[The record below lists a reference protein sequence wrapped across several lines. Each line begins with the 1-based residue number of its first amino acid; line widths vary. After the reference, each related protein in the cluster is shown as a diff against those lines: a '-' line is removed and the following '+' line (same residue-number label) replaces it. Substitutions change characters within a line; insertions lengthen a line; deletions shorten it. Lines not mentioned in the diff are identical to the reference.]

1 MFTRGISMIEI
12 IATTI
17 EDAKRIEKS
26 GCSRIELV
34 SALTEGGL
42 TPSYSLI
49 KNVVQA
55 VNMPVNVM
63 IRPHAKSFIYTPE
76 EIQLMKEDILIA
88 KDLKANGVV
97 LGVLNEKNEICEESL
112 SELLSV
118 CDGIDVTFHRAIDGL
133 FDPVSGIKIL
143 RKYPQIVNVLTSGG
157 KGNIENNIE
166 VIRDM
171 ISNAG
176 HINVLL
182 GGGLNHQNITHIR
195 EKTKATDY
203 HFGTA
208 VREGRSPFGEISL
221 EKIKT
226 LIEIKNI
233 KELL

>member
-1 MFTRGISMIEI
+1 MIEI

-17 EDAKRIEKS
+17 EDAIRIEKS

-55 VNMPVNVM
+55 VNIPVNVM

-88 KDLKANGVV
+88 KELKANGVV
-97 LGVLNEKNEICEESL
+97 LGVLDDKNEICEKSL

-118 CDGIDVTFHRAIDGL
+118 CDGIDVTFHKAIDEL
-133 FDPVSGIKIL
+133 TNPVTGIKL
-143 RKYPQIVNVLTSGG
+143 LKKRPQIKNVLTSGG
-157 KGNIENNIE
+157 KGNIEDNIE
-166 VIRDM
+166 VIKDM
-171 ISNAG
+171 ILNAG

-182 GGGLNHQNITHIR
+182 GGGLNFQNIARII
-195 EKTKATDY
+195 EKTKAKDY

-208 VREGRSPFGEISL
+208 VREGGSPLGEISL
-221 EKIKT
+221 DKIKPLT
-226 LIEIKNI
+226 GIII
-233 KELL
+233 

>member
-1 MFTRGISMIEI
+1 MIEI

-55 VNMPVNVM
+55 VNIPVNVM

-118 CDGIDVTFHRAIDGL
+118 CDGIDVTFHRAIDEL
-133 FDPVSGIKIL
+133 FDPVSGIKVL
-143 RKYPQIVNVLTSGG
+143 AKYPQITNVLTSGG
-157 KGNIENNIE
+157 KGNIEDNIR

-171 ISNAG
+171 IYNAG

-182 GGGLNHQNITHIR
+182 GGGLNLQNIAYIMD
-195 EKTKATDY
+195 KAKATDY

-208 VREGRSPFGEISL
+208 VREDSSAFGEISL
-221 EKIKT
+221 EKIKE
-226 LIEIKNI
+226 LVEIKNI
-233 KELL
+233 RELL